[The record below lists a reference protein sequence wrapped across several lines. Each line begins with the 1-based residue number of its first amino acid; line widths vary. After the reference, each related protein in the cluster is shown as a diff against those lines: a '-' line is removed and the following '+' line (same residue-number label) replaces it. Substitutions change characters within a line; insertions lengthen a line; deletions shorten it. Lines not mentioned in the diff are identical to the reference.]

1 MKAFWHLA
9 KREIGLLLSNRTMF
23 LFAIILPF
31 ISILF
36 FSTLLSVGVVRDL
49 PVAVVDLDQSSMSRN
64 LISQLNATP
73 ELNVTVTPTSRE
85 DGERLIKEGA
95 VYGLVI
101 IPNNFSN
108 DIRQGKQTTV
118 INQYNGSILLAG
130 GLENKAFQRVVG
142 TLSAGINIQKQ
153 LKKGVTILQAKVN
166 FQSVESSNHVLS
178 NPYTNYSYYLNS
190 GFLTMFF
197 QLFVILTTM
206 YCFGSDLKY
215 NKGEQLFRISNGNLI
230 TILTGKTLPYTLWF
244 FLVGL
249 IMYYS
254 MFILQGFPLYGN
266 KLALIVALIL
276 LIIANQSFAIL
287 FIAMSKSLREALTIG
302 SGFTAISLSFSGITF
317 PIFGMP
323 LLMQWMSQIFP
334 FTHYFDI
341 LLDQTQRGFPVY
353 YSMNSIGILLLLCV
367 LPILLGWFKLK
378 KLFLKG
384 EFLHRI

>member
-1 MKAFWHLA
+1 
-9 KREIGLLLSNRTMF
+9 
-23 LFAIILPF
+23 
-31 ISILF
+31 
-36 FSTLLSVGVVRDL
+36 
-49 PVAVVDLDQSSMSRN
+49 
-64 LISQLNATP
+64 
-73 ELNVTVTPTSRE
+73 
-85 DGERLIKEGA
+85 
-95 VYGLVI
+95 
-101 IPNNFSN
+101 
-108 DIRQGKQTTV
+108 
-118 INQYNGSILLAG
+118 
-130 GLENKAFQRVVG
+130 
-142 TLSAGINIQKQ
+142 
-153 LKKGVTILQAKVN
+153 
-166 FQSVESSNHVLS
+166 
-178 NPYTNYSYYLNS
+178 
-190 GFLTMFF
+190 MFF

-254 MFILQGFPLYGN
+254 MFIFQGFPLYGN

>member
-9 KREIGLLLSNRTMF
+9 KREIGLLLSNRTIF

-73 ELNVTVTPTSRE
+73 ELNVTASPTSQE
-85 DGERLIKEGA
+85 DGELLIKEGA

-108 DIRQGKQTTV
+108 DIRQGKQTIV

-130 GLENKAFQRVVG
+130 GLENKAFRRVVG

-153 LKKGVTILQAKVN
+153 LKTGVTVHQSKIN

-197 QLFVILTTM
+197 QLFVILTTI

-244 FLVGL
+244 LLVGL

-254 MFILQGFPLYGN
+254 MFMLQDFPLYGN
-266 KLALIVALIL
+266 KLALIFALIL

-287 FIAMSKSLREALTIG
+287 FIAISKSLREALTIG

-323 LLMQWMSQIFP
+323 LIMQWMSQIFP

-353 YSMNSIGILLLLCV
+353 YSLNSIGILLMLCI
-367 LPILLGWFKLK
+367 LPILFGWFKLK

>member
-9 KREIGLLLSNRTMF
+9 KREIGLLLANKTMI

-31 ISILF
+31 VSIVF

-49 PVAVVDLDQSSMSRN
+49 PIAVVDMDQSSISRN

-73 ELNVTVTPTSRE
+73 ELKVKASPTSPI
-85 DGERLIKEGA
+85 DGERLIKEGI

-101 IPNNFSN
+101 IPHNFSN
-108 DIRQGKQTTV
+108 DLRQGKQTTV
-118 INQYNGSILLAG
+118 VNQYNGSILLAG
-130 GLENKAFQRVVG
+130 GLENKAFKRVVG

-153 LKKGVTILQAKVN
+153 IKQGVNLHQAKVN
-166 FQSVESSNHVLS
+166 FQSVGASNHVLS
-178 NPYTNYSYYLNS
+178 NPYTNYSYYLNT
-190 GFLTMFF
+190 GFITMFF
-197 QLFVILTTM
+197 QLFVILTTI

-215 NKGEQLFRISNGNLI
+215 NKGEQLYRISNGNLI

-244 FLVGL
+244 LFVGL
-249 IMYYS
+249 VMYFS
-254 MFILQGFPLYGN
+254 MFILQDFPLYGN
-266 KLALIVALIL
+266 KLSILIALVL

-287 FIAMSKSLREALTIG
+287 FIAISKSLREALTIG

-353 YSMNSIGILLLLCV
+353 YSLNSIGILLLLCIV
-367 LPILLGWFKLK
+367 PILFGWFKLK

>member
-1 MKAFWHLA
+1 MKAFWHIA
-9 KREIGLLLSNRTMF
+9 KREIGLLLANKTMI

-36 FSTLLSVGVVRDL
+36 FNTLLSVGVVRNL
-49 PVAVVDLDQSSMSRN
+49 PIAVVDLDQSSISRN

-73 ELNVTVTPTSRE
+73 ELKIEVSPTSQA
-85 DGERLIKEGA
+85 DGERLIREGV

-130 GLENKAFQRVVG
+130 GLENKAFKRVVG

-153 LKKGVTILQAKVN
+153 MKQGVNMHQAKIK
-166 FQSVESSNHVLS
+166 FQSVGSSNHVLS

-197 QLFVILTTM
+197 QLFVILTTI

-215 NKGEQLFRISNGNLI
+215 NKGVQLFRISNGNLI
-230 TILTGKTLPYTLWF
+230 TILAGKTLPYTLWF
-244 FLVGL
+244 LFVGL

-254 MFILQGFPLYGN
+254 MFILQDFPLYGN
-266 KLALIVALIL
+266 KLAILLALVL

-287 FIAMSKSLREALTIG
+287 FIAISKSLREALTIG
-302 SGFTAISLSFSGITF
+302 SGFTAVSLSFSGITF

-323 LLMQWMSQIFP
+323 LLMQWMSQVFP

-353 YSMNSIGILLLLCV
+353 YSLNAIGILTMLCIV
-367 LPILLGWFKLK
+367 PILHGWFKLK